1 MKTVKYIVLFFL
13 LISFSIVF
21 SQNNSFNNNLDDD
34 IRGKNEFRIMF
45 YNLENFYDNWKDSLR
60 NYNDFTSFGAMH
72 WGIKKFN
79 TKLNNIYK
87 VIIAVGGWEP
97 PELIGVCEIENRFVL
112 NSLVLGTPLRKY
124 NYKVIHE
131 DSPDLRG
138 IDVALIYR
146 QDKFTEI
153 YHYPIRIIFP
163 FDTASKTRDI
173 LYVRGLTN
181 NKDTLHV
188 FVNHFPSK
196 FGGALISQP
205 KRNYVASVLR
215 NAIDTLIKN
224 NMNPIIIIMGD
235 FNDEAEDESLTKY
248 LKVKCDTIYNKDADI
263 INLMCGLKKIE
274 GIGTNKFHDQWSLID
289 QFMVSSSLMKENNK
303 WQVKNKRA
311 YIFKPDFLLMPDE
324 AYFGVK
330 PFRTFYGPKYL
341 GGFSDHLPVYFDLIS
356 N

>member
-1 MKTVKYIVLFFL
+1 MKSIRILIVIVLIICSAKFY
-13 LISFSIVF
+13 
-21 SQNNSFNNNLDDD
+21 SQTNKNNTAFNDEL
-34 IRGKNEFRIMF
+34 RGKNELRIMF
-45 YNLENFYDNWKDSLR
+45 YNLENFYDTWNDSSR
-60 NYNDFTSFGAMH
+60 TYNEFTSFGYRH
-72 WGIKKFN
+72 WGMQKFY
-79 TKLNNIYK
+79 TKLNYIYK

-97 PELIGVCEIENRFVL
+97 PELVGLCEIENRFVL
-112 NSLVLGTPLRKY
+112 NSLVLGTPLRKF

-138 IDVALIYR
+138 IDVAMIYR

-153 YHYPIRIIFP
+153 YHHPIRITFP

-181 NKDTLHV
+181 NKDTLHL

-263 INLMCGLKKIE
+263 INLMCGLKKKE

-289 QFMVSSSLMKENNK
+289 QFIVSTSLMKENNK

-324 AYFGVK
+324 AYFGMK

-341 GGFSDHLPVYFDLIS
+341 GGYSDHLPVYFDLIS